1 MAETVL
7 MSEMNMIQKQ
17 LQVKFK
23 MFLHAQMACVV
34 SKVCVCVCV
43 HVCVRERERK
53 RQTETDMDEEKD
65 RDRLIKHL
73 I

>member
-1 MAETVL
+1 MTETVL

-34 SKVCVCVCV
+34 SKVCVCVCM
-43 HVCVRERERK
+43 CVREREKK

>member
-1 MAETVL
+1 MTETVL

-43 HVCVRERERK
+43 CACVCEREREK
-53 RQTETDMDEEKD
+53 ETD
-65 RDRLIKHL
+65 RDRYG
-73 I
+73 